1 MKPTIYIQDFDEVIG
16 RFEFEATLEHDHAGN
31 IIAIAEETIDRDRIN
46 RRHGG
51 YDVVR
56 VIVERGCRIVIDES
70 HDQYD
75 EAVALLSNAG
85 NPQLQEAA

>member
-1 MKPTIYIQDFDEVIG
+1 MKPTIYIQDFDDMLG
-16 RFEFEATLEHDHAGN
+16 SFEYEATLEIVDGK
-31 IIAIAEETIDRDRIN
+31 IIATAQETIDIDRVN
-46 RRHGG
+46 RSKGG
-51 YDVVR
+51 WDVVG
-56 VIVERGCRIVIDES
+56 VVVPRGHRIVIDES